1 VKNVFN
7 DDYTV
12 VNGRQV
18 PQNQAESIE
27 KKLVKMNRVLQG
39 KFSGKD
45 AFEKA
50 LKDKT
55 GVDANGN
62 LNVDEFKTFIVD

>member
-1 VKNVFN
+1 
-7 DDYTV
+7 
-12 VNGRQV
+12 VNR
-18 PQNQAESIE
+18 I
-27 KKLVKMNRVLQG
+27 LQG

-50 LKDKT
+50 LKGKAE
-55 GVDANGN
+55 VDVNGN

>member
-1 VKNVFN
+1 LADKSGVGFSSMQRLESAA
-7 DDYTV
+7 
-12 VNGRQV
+12 GV
-18 PQNQAESIE
+18 PGAQFKTLEAI
-27 KKLVKMNRVLQG
+27 
-39 KFSGKD
+39 KD